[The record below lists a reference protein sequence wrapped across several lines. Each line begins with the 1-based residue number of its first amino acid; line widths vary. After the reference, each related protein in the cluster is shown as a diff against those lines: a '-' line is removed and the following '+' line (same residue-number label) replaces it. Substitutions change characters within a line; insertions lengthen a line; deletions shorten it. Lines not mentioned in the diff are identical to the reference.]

1 MHRRYCCWSSAS
13 RRGGSP
19 PPKLSRMLSAL
30 ALAITVVVGAAQS
43 LANSD
48 ADVSGP
54 PSKTQGGGR
63 FIDPVDGQFDLSTFL
78 AQPHTFLPIPVIV
91 TEPAVGYGGG
101 VVGTFLRPREHA
113 GSEGWARPDMSILGG
128 LATENGT
135 WLALAGDSSR
145 WVDGRLHTLAGA
157 ATGKINLDFYGGG
170 LGLSQLDQPVSYSL
184 DVTGALAEADWQL
197 SKNSRWAVGL
207 RYVYADVTSELR
219 DAALFPGL
227 PNKNS
232 VTVSAPTAILEY
244 DSRNNIFTPTRGLYL
259 ETSYLVSRSAFG
271 ATVDFE
277 RLRQIVLAWQPL
289 PHEITLG
296 ARVDYAWASASTPF
310 FLRPYIQLRG
320 VPAMR
325 YQGDEVI
332 ALEAEARWQCYG
344 RWSVVPFAGVGA
356 THLGHSVSASNGQSV
371 GSGGIGFRYELAR
384 KFGLHAGLDFAHSP
398 GTNAVYIQVGNS
410 WFRP

>member
-1 MHRRYCCWSSAS
+1 
-13 RRGGSP
+13 
-19 PPKLSRMLSAL
+19 
-30 ALAITVVVGAAQS
+30 
-43 LANSD
+43 
-48 ADVSGP
+48 
-54 PSKTQGGGR
+54 
-63 FIDPVDGQFDLSTFL
+63 VDGQFDLSTFL
-78 AQPHTFLPIPVIV
+78 AQPHAFLPIPVIV

-101 VVGTFLRPREHA
+101 VIGTFLRPREHA
-113 GSEGWARPDMSILGG
+113 GSEGWARPDVSILGG

-170 LGLSQLDQPVSYSL
+170 LGLSQLDQPVRYSL
-184 DVTGALAEADWQL
+184 DVSGALAEADWQL
-197 SKNSRWAVGL
+197 SEKSRWAVGL
-207 RYVYADVTSELR
+207 RYVYADVTPELR
-219 DAALFPGL
+219 DAAQFPGL
-227 PNKNS
+227 PNKNA

-244 DSRNNIFTPTRGLYL
+244 DSRNNLFTPTRGLYL
-259 ETSYLVSRSAFG
+259 ETSYLVSRGAFG

-277 RLRQIVLAWQPL
+277 RLRQVLLAWQPL

-296 ARVDYAWASASTPF
+296 ARADYAWASASTPF

-325 YQGDEVI
+325 YQGDEVV

-356 THLGHSVSASNGQSV
+356 TRLRHSLSASNGQSV

-384 KFGLHAGLDFAHSP
+384 KFGLHAGLDIAHSP